1 MNKAQLIEQVAAKA
15 GWTKKDTAKLVN
27 LVLDEIIDCF
37 HKGESVK
44 ISGFGNFVV
53 KQKAERIGKNPIN
66 KEEITVPAFLYT
78 KRDMNIKFQCLHIR
92 TFP

>member
-1 MNKAQLIEQVAAKA
+1 MNKAQLIERVAAKA

-27 LVLDEIIDCF
+27 LVLDEIIECF
-37 HKGESVK
+37 HEGESVK

-66 KEEITVPAFLYT
+66 KEEITVPACT
-78 KRDMNIKFQCLHIR
+78 KISFKTSDLLKEELKK
-92 TFP
+92 

>member
-66 KEEITVPAFLYT
+66 KEEITVPACT
-78 KRDMNIKFQCLHIR
+78 KVSFKTSDILKEELKK
-92 TFP
+92 

>member
-1 MNKAQLIEQVAAKA
+1 MNKAQLIEKVAAKA

-27 LVLDEIIDCF
+27 LVLDEIIECF
-37 HKGESVK
+37 HEGESVK

-66 KEEITVPAFLYT
+66 KEEITVPACT
-78 KRDMNIKFQCLHIR
+78 KISFKTSDLLKEELKK
-92 TFP
+92 

>member
-1 MNKAQLIEQVAAKA
+1 MNKAQLIEKVAAKA

-66 KEEITVPAFLYT
+66 KEEITVPACT
-78 KRDMNIKFQCLHIR
+78 KVSFKTSDILKEELKK
-92 TFP
+92 